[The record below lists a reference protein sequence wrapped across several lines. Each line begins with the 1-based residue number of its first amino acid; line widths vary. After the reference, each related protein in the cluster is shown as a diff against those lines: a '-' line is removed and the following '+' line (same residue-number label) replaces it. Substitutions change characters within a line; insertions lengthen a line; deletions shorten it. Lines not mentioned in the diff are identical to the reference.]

1 MGMYETKKVL
11 VAEDGFFKTIEKSKK
26 DFRLRKLYPRKDVKE
41 IEDFYRMTIR
51 EFLVGIGFDSI
62 INQRLRIVSSYKN
75 SSVSHC
81 VSDVL
86 NDVFMSMG
94 IPLKCGFYNSRQ
106 AEKRNLD
113 KDNSIYIIGKDKKEE
128 DELIIVFTTESC
140 EVPKVQANSPTTGLR
155 VVNYKVLHTPSAHY
169 SLGHFS
175 ENKYALMKRDL
186 IEAFRDNEMENLE
199 KLFEEDNDNIKK
211 DAEKFIKKL
220 EAYVNKYQAL
230 YEKEQA
236 MNNF

>member
-1 MGMYETKKVL
+1 MYRAKRVF
-11 VAEDGFFKTIEKSKK
+11 VREDGFVETIEKAIKSFRSK
-26 DFRLRKLYPRKDVKE
+26 KLYPRRNVKE
-41 IEDFYRMTIR
+41 IEDFYRMTISD
-51 EFLVGIGFDSI
+51 FLVGIGFDSI
-62 INQRLRIVSSYKN
+62 INQRLRVTTTYRGTVSN
-75 SSVSHC
+75 F

-86 NDVFMSMG
+86 HEVFTSMDMPLRCDVFTT
-94 IPLKCGFYNSRQ
+94 KQ
-106 AEKRNLD
+106 ALKRNLD
-113 KDNSIYIIGKDKKEE
+113 RDNSVYIYSEKFGKEE
-128 DELIIVFTTESC
+128 AVIISFTTESC

-169 SLGHFS
+169 SLGYYS

-220 EAYVNKYQAL
+220 ETYVNNYQAL
-230 YEKEQA
+230 YKKEQA
-236 MNNF
+236 MNDF